1 MPKDVG
7 YSFPERDIQTRI
19 QEVLAGIAEPEPQP
33 GFWASLLQAIP
44 QAISVGVSPDPGAA
58 LERQIATKFQQVQIE
73 KQRKQR
79 LKELGATIEIE
90 GLLERDREK
99 RREEADFRRL
109 DKEAGIREKEAAT
122 LDKRQRGQISLTNR
136 FQRSRDTFNANET
149 RLRDRRQNQ
158 ASMDLTKYQA
168 EASRENAFFAEV
180 SKNSIDA
187 IMSGEMDAA
196 TAVDLYSRL
205 ANKELPNKQDIVNMN
220 KAIQSQQKKVQRM
233 ALERIGA
240 EADARVRASG
250 KSPQQAAMEFA
261 FEFAQKTPMIW
272 ITDVDGQQKLI
283 KREVDPLTQQ
293 PALISGQKFIKEATP
308 LEVQQFALDTYSK
321 MQGFTSGIGLNIPSS
336 QQKLAH
342 AEGLVRNAASTRP
355 YEQVKTDFLKPEI
368 YQALNLTK
376 GEADSIIQ
384 KIEAERKGQPTPL
397 PTTFDESEAEL
408 KEIEEEIKLIQP
420 EITPG
425 MAKSGNIFGKKLSDE
440 DRERLGQL
448 KKREVDIKER
458 RQKQSVVKF
467 IEEALNKAEEQ
478 LKTARTQLRRER
490 LEEEIVKLKDRL
502 KVARDSANK

>member
-1 MPKDVG
+1 MPQNVG
-7 YSFPERDIQTRI
+7 YPDVNSRI
-19 QEVLAGIAEPEPQP
+19 KEIIAGMSQPEPQP
-33 GFWASLLQAIP
+33 GFWLRLLQAIP
-44 QAISVGVSPDPGAA
+44 QAIAVGTSERPGEMLAQQVA
-58 LERQIATKFQQVQIE
+58 NQLQQVQIE

-180 SKNSIDA
+180 SKNSIEA

-240 EADARVRASG
+240 EARARVAASG

-283 KREVDPLTQQ
+283 KREVDPMTQQ

-321 MQGFTSGIGLNIPSS
+321 MQGFTSGFGSNIPSS
-336 QQKLAH
+336 QNKIGH
-342 AEGLVRNAASTRP
+342 AEGIVREAAKTRDFNT
-355 YEQVKTDFLKPEI
+355 VKTDFLKPEI
-368 YQALNLTK
+368 YGALQLTK

-384 KIEAERKGQPTPL
+384 KIESEVKGQPPPL
-397 PTTFDESEAEL
+397 PATLDETEAEL
-408 KEIEEEIKLIQP
+408 KEIEQELRTLTSP
-420 EITPG
+420 TPG
-425 MAKSGNIFGKKLSDE
+425 RGVALPRSLSKE
-440 DRERLGQL
+440 DRETVRQL
-448 KKREVDIKER
+448 REREVAIKER
-458 RQKQSVVKF
+458 KQKQATVKF
-467 IEEALNKAEEQ
+467 IEDRLNVAKAELQ
-478 LKTARTQLRRER
+478 SARTQARRER
-490 LEEEIVKLKDRL
+490 LEKEVADLESRL
-502 KVARDSANK
+502 KVARESVNK